1 MSAPTRSSARCW
13 LATAQGLCLWWSRVA
28 GAGRQV
34 WPTRAHLLV
43 AVLHCRLL
51 CMPLQGSRQNSA
63 AGRPCGPLPCTLMPP
78 PAMHVCAGF
87 PVRALPPSLPGYT
100 ARVAAGIDG
109 ADLNCPGS
117 IEPGVCAFPSPVDA
131 AAVCAALPEC
141 RAVTFLAEGAL
152 SEACCRKTMS
162 ASCKFDTP

>member
-1 MSAPTRSSARCW
+1 
-13 LATAQGLCLWWSRVA
+13 
-28 GAGRQV
+28 
-34 WPTRAHLLV
+34 
-43 AVLHCRLL
+43 
-51 CMPLQGSRQNSA
+51 
-63 AGRPCGPLPCTLMPP
+63 
-78 PAMHVCAGF
+78 MHVCAGF

-109 ADLNCPGS
+109 ADLECPGS